1 VVDRLTPLDASFLYL
16 EETATPMHI
25 GGLAVFAP
33 TATAFDTSQLIEL
46 VESRLDLVPR
56 YRQRVR
62 ETPGGV
68 AAPVWV
74 DDEGFDLGYHV
85 RRTALPRPGNDA
97 QLHELVARVLSRP
110 LDRDRPLWEMYLVE
124 GLSGGRIA
132 LVTKTHQA
140 LVDGVG
146 AIEIGEV
153 LFDDDP
159 DAELDES
166 LANAWIPRR
175 GPSNVRLLTDAVGEL
190 VGRPSAVVDTV
201 RHAAADVGRTVGRV
215 GAAAGGALLMARTV
229 ARTAPSSPLN
239 VDIGQARRFATTVA
253 PLEDFRRLRQQYDA
267 NIHDVVLAV
276 VTGGLRA
283 WLQMRG
289 EPVTG
294 RSTVRALVPVSVNEH
309 GVNEHSVNEHAVSQ
323 HGDGTTLATVVVELP
338 VGEPSPVVRLH
349 QVAYAMRAGL
359 EDRRTVSAQRLAGL
373 AGFAPPTLHAAGARL
388 AAGLSHR
395 VFNLLVTNAPG
406 PQQPRYLAGARLLE
420 AYPVSPLSKGQALSI
435 GVTSYDGQMF
445 VGLFGDRDAMP
456 DLDVLSQC
464 LHDALD
470 ELLETL
476 TL

>member
-1 VVDRLTPLDASFLYL
+1 MVDRLTPLDASFLYL

-33 TATAFDTSQLIEL
+33 AATAFDTVQLIEL
-46 VESRLDLVPR
+46 VEARLDLVPR

-74 DDEGFDLGYHV
+74 DDEGFDLSYHV

-124 GLSGGRIA
+124 GLSGGRVA

-159 DAELDES
+159 DDSQLDES
-166 LANAWIPRR
+166 LASTWIPRR
-175 GPSNVRLLTDAVGEL
+175 GPSTVRLLTDAVGGL
-190 VGRPSAVVDTV
+190 VGRPSAVVDTA
-201 RHAAADVGRTVGRV
+201 RHAVADVGRTVGRV
-215 GAAAGGALLMARTV
+215 VAATGGALLMARTV

-253 PLEDFRRLRQQYDA
+253 PLEDFRRLRMHYDA

-309 GVNEHSVNEHAVSQ
+309 GDE
-323 HGDGTTLATVVVELP
+323 TTLATVVLELP
-338 VGEPSPVVRLH
+338 VGEPAPVVRLH

-445 VGLFGDRDAMP
+445 FGLFGDRDAMP
-456 DLDVLSQC
+456 DLDVLGQC

-476 TL
+476 AP

>member
-1 VVDRLTPLDASFLYL
+1 MADRLSALDASFLYL

-33 TATAFDTSQLIEL
+33 PEGPFDTSRLAEL
-46 VESRLDLVPR
+46 VEARLDLVPR

-62 ETPGGV
+62 EVPGGL

-74 DDEGFDLGYHV
+74 DDEAFDLSYHV
-85 RRTALPRPGNDA
+85 RRTALPRPGTDD

-110 LDRDRPLWEMYLVE
+110 LDRRRPLWEMYLVE
-124 GLSGGRIA
+124 GLWGGRVA

-140 LVDGVG
+140 LVDGVS

-153 LFDDDP
+153 LFDDGP
-159 DAELDES
+159 EPPELDDD
-166 LANAWIPRR
+166 AQPWRPRQ
-175 GPSNVRLLTDAVGEL
+175 GPSTPRLVSDAVGDL
-190 VGRPSAVVDTV
+190 VGRPGAVVEVLRHSAVDLT
-201 RHAAADVGRTVGRV
+201 RTIGRV

-229 ARTAPSSPLN
+229 TRTAPSSPLN
-239 VDIGQARRFATTVA
+239 VEIGQARRFASTSA
-253 PLEDFRRLRQQYDA
+253 SLEDFRRLREHFDTT
-267 NIHDVVLAV
+267 IHDVVLAT

-289 EPVTG
+289 EPVTP
-294 RSTVRALVPVSVNEH
+294 RTSVRALVPVSINDHQDES
-309 GVNEHSVNEHAVSQ
+309 SV
-323 HGDGTTLATVVVELP
+323 ATVLLDLP

-349 QVAYAMRAGL
+349 QVAFSMRAGL
-359 EDRRTVSAQRLAGL
+359 EDRRTVSAQQLAGL

-395 VFNLLVTNAPG
+395 MFNLLVTNAPG
-406 PQQPRYLAGARLLE
+406 PQQARYLAGARLLE

-435 GVTSYDGQMF
+435 GVTSYDGRVF

-456 DLDVLSQC
+456 DLDVLGQC
-464 LHDALD
+464 LHDSLD
-470 ELLETL
+470 ELLDTL
-476 TL
+476 NP

>member
-1 VVDRLTPLDASFLYL
+1 MVDRLTPLDASFLYL
-16 EETATPMHI
+16 EETATPMHV

-33 TATAFDTSQLIEL
+33 PDGPFDTSRLAEL
-46 VESRLDLVPR
+46 VSSRLDLVPR

-62 ETPGGV
+62 EIPGGI
-68 AAPVWV
+68 AAPVWI

-85 RRTALPRPGNDA
+85 RRTALPRPGSDA

-110 LDRDRPLWEMYLVE
+110 LDRSRPLWEMYLVE
-124 GLSGGRIA
+124 GLANGRIA

-153 LFDDDP
+153 LFDDGP
-159 DAELDES
+159 DDADLDEGLGS
-166 LANAWIPRR
+166 AWLPRR
-175 GPSNVRLLTDAVGEL
+175 GPSTVRLVTDAVGDV

-201 RHAAADVGRTVGRV
+201 RHGVADVGRTVGRL
-215 GAAAGGALLMARTV
+215 GAAAGSALRMARTV

-239 VDIGQARRFATTVA
+239 VEISQARRFATTIA
-253 PLEDFRRLRQQYDA
+253 PLDDFRRLRQHYDA
-267 NIHDVVLAV
+267 NIHDVVLAT

-294 RSTVRALVPVSVNEH
+294 RSTVRALVPVSINEH
-309 GVNEHSVNEHAVSQ
+309 GDETS
-323 HGDGTTLATVVVELP
+323 LATVVVELP

-359 EDRRTVSAQRLAGL
+359 EDRRAVSAERLAGL

-388 AAGLSHR
+388 AAGISHR
-395 VFNLLVTNAPG
+395 LFNLLVTNAPG

-435 GVTSYDGQMF
+435 GVTSYDGQVF

-456 DLDVLSQC
+456 DLDVLGQC

-470 ELLETL
+470 ELLATID
-476 TL
+476 T

>member
-1 VVDRLTPLDASFLYL
+1 M
-16 EETATPMHI
+16 EETTTPMHI

-33 TATAFDTSQLIEL
+33 PDGRFDTAQLAEL
-46 VESRLDLVPR
+46 VDSRLDLVPR

-62 ETPGGV
+62 EIPGGL
-68 AAPVWV
+68 AAPVWI

-110 LDRDRPLWEMYLVE
+110 LDRSRPLWEMYLVE
-124 GLSGGRIA
+124 GLTNGRIA

-146 AIEIGEV
+146 AVEIGEV
-153 LFDDDP
+153 LFDDGP
-159 DAELDES
+159 DDADLEGLGTEW
-166 LANAWIPRR
+166 LPRR
-175 GPSNVRLLTDAVGEL
+175 GPSTVGLFIDAVGEV
-190 VGRPSAVVDTV
+190 VGRPSAVVDTM
-201 RHAAADVGRTVGRV
+201 RHAVADVGRTVGRL
-215 GAAAGGALLMARTV
+215 GAAAGGALRMARTV

-239 VDIGQARRFATTVA
+239 VDIGHARRFATTVA
-253 PLEDFRRLRQQYDA
+253 PLDDFRRLRLHYDA
-267 NIHDVVLAV
+267 NIHDVVLAT

-294 RSTVRALVPVSVNEH
+294 RSTVRALVPVSINED
-309 GVNEHSVNEHAVSQ
+309 GDETSLASVI
-323 HGDGTTLATVVVELP
+323 VELP

-359 EDRRTVSAQRLAGL
+359 EDSRAVSAQRLAGL
-373 AGFAPPTLHAAGARL
+373 AGFAPPTLHAAGARV

-395 VFNLLVTNAPG
+395 LFNLLVTNAPG

-420 AYPVSPLSKGQALSI
+420 AYPVSPLSKGQALSV
-435 GVTSYDGQMF
+435 GVTSYDGQVF
-445 VGLFGDRDAMP
+445 FGLFGDRDAMP
-456 DLDVLSQC
+456 DLDVLGQC

-470 ELLETL
+470 ELLATIEA
-476 TL
+476 

>member
-1 VVDRLTPLDASFLYL
+1 
-16 EETATPMHI
+16 MHI

-33 TATAFDTSQLIEL
+33 PAGAFDTSKLAEL
-46 VESRLDLVPR
+46 VASRLDLVPR
-56 YRQRVR
+56 YRRRVR
-62 ETPGGV
+62 EIPGGI
-68 AAPVWV
+68 ASPVWI
-74 DDEGFDLGYHV
+74 DDENFDLGYHV

-110 LDRDRPLWEMYLVE
+110 LDRSRPLWEMYLVE
-124 GLSGGRIA
+124 GLVDGKIA
-132 LVTKTHQA
+132 LITKTHQA

-159 DAELDES
+159 GDADLDDAIPS
-166 LANAWIPRR
+166 AWLPHR
-175 GPSNVRLLTDAVGEL
+175 GPSTLQLIVDAVGD
-190 VGRPSAVVDTV
+190 VAGRPSAVADAV
-201 RHAAADVGRTVGRV
+201 RHGIADVGRTVGRL
-215 GAAAGGALLMARTV
+215 GAAAGGAVRMATTV
-229 ARTAPSSPLN
+229 ARTAPTSPLN
-239 VDIGQARRFATTVA
+239 VDIGQARRFATTVV
-253 PLEDFRRLRQQYDA
+253 PLEDFRLIRKHYGA
-267 NIHDVVLAV
+267 NIHDVVLAT

-294 RSTVRALVPVSVNEH
+294 RSTVRALVPVSINER
-309 GVNEHSVNEHAVSQ
+309 
-323 HGDGTTLATVVVELP
+323 GDEASLATVVVELP

-349 QVAYAMRAGL
+349 QVTYAMRAGL
-359 EDRRTVSAQRLAGL
+359 EGRRTVSAQRLAGL

-435 GVTSYDGQMF
+435 GVTSYDGQVF

-464 LHDALD
+464 LRDAVN
-470 ELLETL
+470 ELLETMG
-476 TL
+476 T

>member
-1 VVDRLTPLDASFLYL
+1 MVDRLTPLDASFLYL

-25 GGLAVFAP
+25 GGLAIFALP
-33 TATAFDTSQLIEL
+33 DGGFDTSQLAAL
-46 VESRLDLVPR
+46 VASRLDLVPR

-62 ETPGGV
+62 EIPGGI
-68 AAPVWV
+68 AAPVWI
-74 DDEGFDLGYHV
+74 DDEGFDLAYHV
-85 RRTALPRPGNDA
+85 RRTALPRPGNDD

-110 LDRDRPLWEMYLVE
+110 LDRGRPLWEMYLVE
-124 GLSGGRIA
+124 GLADGRIA
-132 LVTKTHQA
+132 LITKTHQA

-153 LFDDDP
+153 LFDDGP
-159 DAELDES
+159 DEAAIDNDV
-166 LANAWIPRR
+166 AGAWMPRR
-175 GPSNVRLLTDAVGEL
+175 GPSTVRLVADAVAE
-190 VGRPSAVVDTV
+190 VGARPTAVVDTV
-201 RHAAADVGRTVGRV
+201 RHGVADVGRTVGRL
-215 GAAAGGALLMARTV
+215 GAAAGGALRMASSV
-229 ARTAPSSPLN
+229 ARAAPNSPLN

-253 PLEDFRRLRQQYDA
+253 SLDDFRRLRQHYDT
-267 NIHDVVLAV
+267 NIHDIVIAT

-294 RSTVRALVPVSVNEH
+294 RSTVRALVPVSINEH
-309 GVNEHSVNEHAVSQ
+309 GDESA
-323 HGDGTTLATVVVELP
+323 LATVVVELP

-349 QVAYAMRAGL
+349 QVAYAMRASL

-373 AGFAPPTLHAAGARL
+373 AGFAPPTLHAAGARM
-388 AAGLSHR
+388 ASSLSHR

-406 PQQPRYLAGARLLE
+406 PQQARYLAGARLLE

-435 GVTSYDGQMF
+435 GVTSYDGQVF

-456 DLDVLSQC
+456 DLDLLGHC

-470 ELLETL
+470 ELLATVD
-476 TL
+476 T

>member
-1 VVDRLTPLDASFLYL
+1 MVDRLTPLDASFLYM
-16 EETATPMHI
+16 EEAATPMHI
-25 GGLAVFAP
+25 GGLAIFAAP
-33 TATAFDTSQLIEL
+33 DGPLDASRLAEL
-46 VESRLDLVPR
+46 VAARLDLVPR
-56 YRQRVR
+56 YRQRVQ
-62 ETPGGV
+62 EVPGGI
-68 AAPVWV
+68 AAPVWI

-110 LDRDRPLWEMYLVE
+110 LDRGRPLWEMYLVE
-124 GLSGGRIA
+124 GLADGRIA
-132 LVTKTHQA
+132 LITKTHQA

-153 LFDDDP
+153 LFDDGP
-159 DAELDES
+159 DVADLDHDT
-166 LANAWIPRR
+166 AWLPRR
-175 GPSNVRLLTDAVGEL
+175 GPSTVRLVTDAVGDV
-190 VGRPSAVVDTV
+190 VGRPSVVVETV
-201 RHAAADVGRTVGRV
+201 RHGVADVGRTVGRL
-215 GAAAGGALLMARTV
+215 GAAAGGALLMASTV
-229 ARTAPSSPLN
+229 ARTAPRSPLN
-239 VDIGQARRFATTVA
+239 VDIGQARRFATTVSA
-253 PLEDFRRLRQQYDA
+253 LDDFRLLRQHYDA
-267 NIHDVVLAV
+267 NIHDVVLAT

-294 RSTVRALVPVSVNEH
+294 RSTVRALVPVSINEH
-309 GVNEHSVNEHAVSQ
+309 GDVSS
-323 HGDGTTLATVVVELP
+323 LATVVLELP
-338 VGEPSPVVRLH
+338 VGEPSPVIRLH

-435 GVTSYDGQMF
+435 GVTSYDGQVF

-456 DLDVLSQC
+456 DLDVLGQC

-470 ELLETL
+470 ELLATIDA
-476 TL
+476 

>member
-16 EETATPMHI
+16 EETATPMHL

-33 TATAFDTSQLIEL
+33 PEGPFDTSQLAEL
-46 VESRLDLVPR
+46 VASRLDLVPR

-62 ETPGGV
+62 QVPGGI
-68 AAPVWV
+68 AAPVWI
-74 DDEGFDLGYHV
+74 DDEAFDLGYHV
-85 RRTALPRPGNDA
+85 RRTALPRPGNDD

-110 LDRDRPLWEMYLVE
+110 LDRSRPLWEMYLVE
-124 GLSGGRIA
+124 GLADGRIA

-153 LFDDDP
+153 LFDDGP
-159 DAELDES
+159 DDSDLDQGLS
-166 LANAWIPRR
+166 SAWLPRR
-175 GPSNVRLLTDAVGEL
+175 GPSTARLVTDAVGDV
-190 VGRPSAVVDTV
+190 VGGPSVLVDTV
-201 RHAAADVGRTVGRV
+201 RHEIADLSRTVGRL
-215 GAAAGGALLMARTV
+215 GAAAGGALRMARTV

-239 VDIGQARRFATTVA
+239 VDIGQARRFATTAA
-253 PLEDFRRLRQQYDA
+253 PLEDFRSLRQHYDT
-267 NIHDVVLAV
+267 NIHDVVLAT

-294 RSTVRALVPVSVNEH
+294 RSTVRALVPVSINEH
-309 GVNEHSVNEHAVSQ
+309 GEETS
-323 HGDGTTLATVVVELP
+323 LATVLIEMP

-359 EDRRTVSAQRLAGL
+359 EDRRAVSAQRLAGL
-373 AGFAPPTLHAAGARL
+373 AGFAPPTLHAAGARM

-395 VFNLLVTNAPG
+395 MFNLLVTNAPG

-435 GVTSYDGQMF
+435 GVTSYDGQVF
-445 VGLFGDRDAMP
+445 FGLFGDRDAMP
-456 DLDVLSQC
+456 DLDVLGQC

-470 ELLETL
+470 ELLASIDA
-476 TL
+476 

>member
-1 VVDRLTPLDASFLYL
+1 VVDRLSPLDASFLYL

-33 TATAFDTSQLIEL
+33 PDGPFDTSRLAEL
-46 VESRLDLVPR
+46 VDARLDLVPR
-56 YRQRVR
+56 YRQRIR
-62 ETPGGV
+62 EVPGGL
-68 AAPVWV
+68 ASPVWV
-74 DDEGFDLGYHV
+74 DDESFDLSYHV
-85 RRTALPRPGNDA
+85 RRTALPRPGTDD

-110 LDRDRPLWEMYLVE
+110 LDRNRPLWEMYLVE
-124 GLSGGRIA
+124 GLAGGRVA

-140 LVDGVG
+140 LVDGVS

-153 LFDDDP
+153 LFDDGPDP
-159 DAELDES
+159 PQLDDDA
-166 LANAWIPRR
+166 AAWRPRQ
-175 GPSNVRLLTDAVGEL
+175 GPSTPRLVSDAVGDL
-190 VGRPSAVVDTV
+190 VARPGAVVEIL
-201 RHAAADVGRTVGRV
+201 RHGAVDLTRTLGRI

-229 ARTAPSSPLN
+229 TRTAPSSPLN
-239 VDIGQARRFATTVA
+239 VEIGQARRFASTSASLEAFRDLREHYDTT
-253 PLEDFRRLRQQYDA
+253 
-267 NIHDVVLAV
+267 IHDVVLAT

-289 EPVTG
+289 EPVTS
-294 RSTVRALVPVSVNEH
+294 RTSVRALVPVSINDH
-309 GVNEHSVNEHAVSQ
+309 DDTSSV
-323 HGDGTTLATVVVELP
+323 ATVLLDLP

-349 QVAYAMRAGL
+349 QVAFSMRAGL

-395 VFNLLVTNAPG
+395 MFNLLVTNAPG

-435 GVTSYDGQMF
+435 GVTSYDGRVF

-456 DLDVLSQC
+456 DLDVLGQC
-464 LHDALD
+464 LHDSLD
-470 ELLETL
+470 ELLDTL
-476 TL
+476 NL